1 MPTGLG
7 LYDLVEKLFIRAKRK
22 EEEWTAAAIASLGL
36 AHPFIPVLGAKDVT
50 EAQLNSGKSTISS
63 LISYCQSTNE
73 GFPGDGDSN
82 RAALIEAIE
91 AGGEE
96 VSISLYPAAS
106 TSKAVFNQAN
116 VFKPVIKLSQIMIL
130 AQKLLLRLAIK

>member
-50 EAQLNSGKSTISS
+50 EGKLSHASFPFFSFVRALILFEDSAFRSS
-63 LISYCQSTNE
+63 RL
-73 GFPGDGDSN
+73 GDS
-82 RAALIEAIE
+82 
-91 AGGEE
+91 
-96 VSISLYPAAS
+96 
-106 TSKAVFNQAN
+106 
-116 VFKPVIKLSQIMIL
+116 
-130 AQKLLLRLAIK
+130 